1 MWKNIVKKKLQ
12 LKMNDT
18 NKDTKV
24 ILRIDKQIQFDF
36 EWNKYFNNNKINDD
50 NNQNLILFIRGEA
63 IFYESNI
70 KRIKQFSNLLIK
82 NGIIIKRI
90 VKNTYL

>member
-1 MWKNIVKKKLQ
+1 
-12 LKMNDT
+12 MNDT

-36 EWNKYFNNNKINDD
+36 GWNKYFNKINDD

>member
-1 MWKNIVKKKLQ
+1 
-12 LKMNDT
+12 MNDT

-36 EWNKYFNNNKINDD
+36 GWNKYFNNNKINDD

>member
-36 EWNKYFNNNKINDD
+36 GWNKYFNKINDD

>member
-36 EWNKYFNNNKINDD
+36 GWNKYFNNNKINDD

-82 NGIIIKRI
+82 NDIIIKRI

>member
-36 EWNKYFNNNKINDD
+36 GWNKYFNNNKINDD

>member
-36 EWNKYFNNNKINDD
+36 GWNKYFNNNKINDD
-50 NNQNLILFIRGEA
+50 NNQNLILFIRREA

>member
-36 EWNKYFNNNKINDD
+36 EWNKYFNKINDD